1 MKPRDVFGYVFLAVV
16 WGFSFLLVLKV
27 VAAFGW
33 VGAVSFRALV
43 AGSTLFALAAATRR
57 KLDFSFGWPHL
68 VVVGAT
74 TVAGQLLGLS
84 FATPRIGTAM
94 AAILVAPIPLFSM
107 VIGRLWG
114 LERITANRLVGL
126 ALGFIGLVMLV
137 GFPVVPISGLFLLGC
152 ASSLFGSLSAAFGSI
167 YASRYLRGASS
178 WEITAGS
185 FLAGG
190 IMTLPLFALVPVP
203 GTPHPIDYLWLVGLA
218 CLMSAATYI
227 VYFRLVADIGA
238 TRAISVE
245 FAVTVMAVIVGAVV
259 LHERLSAIQLAGGAV
274 IILGCA
280 LVLGLVPLPA
290 FVRRPSA

>member
-1 MKPRDVFGYVFLAVV
+1 MRPRDVAAYVFLAVV
-16 WGFSFLLVLKV
+16 WGFSFLLVLRV
-27 VAAFGW
+27 VGAFGW
-33 VGAVSFRALV
+33 VGAVSLRALV
-43 AGSTLFALAAATRR
+43 AGSTLFALAAVTRR
-57 KLDFSFGWPHL
+57 RLDFSFGWPHL

-84 FATPRIGTAM
+84 YATPRIGTAM

-107 VIGRLWG
+107 VIARVWG
-114 LERITANRLVGL
+114 LERITADRLVGL
-126 ALGFIGLVMLV
+126 FLGFAGLVMLV
-137 GFPVVPISGLFLLGC
+137 GFPVVPITGWFLLGC

-190 IMTLPLFALVPVP
+190 LMTLPLLHVVPVP
-203 GTPHPIDYLWLVGLA
+203 AAPGAMDYVWLVALA
-218 CLMSAATYI
+218 CIMSATTYL

-245 FAVTVMAVIVGAVV
+245 FAVTVTAVIVGAVV
-259 LHERLSAIQLAGGAV
+259 LHERLSAMQFAGGAT
-274 IILGCA
+274 ILVGCA
-280 LVLGLVPLPA
+280 LVLGLVSLPS
-290 FVRRPSA
+290 RSRG